1 MPSPNRLSLKRAQ
14 FLVASPD
21 RYFRLQ
27 LAEILSGYGYAQPA
41 FADTARG
48 VFERVERDEVSLIL
62 LDEDMPL
69 LTSFEV
75 ARMIRSDANA
85 QGVPL
90 MVLIAARPTRL
101 MVNEARQAGLDA
113 VISKPVIPL
122 RLIRTIDQLQHVR
135 VAA

>member
-1 MPSPNRLSLKRAQ
+1 MPSPNRLSLKHTR

-27 LAEILSGYGYAQPA
+27 MAEILSGYGYAQPA
-41 FADTARG
+41 VADTARG
-48 VFERVERDEVSLIL
+48 VLERVEQDEVSLIL

-69 LTSFEV
+69 LTPFEL
-75 ARMIRSDANA
+75 ARMIRSDEKA
-85 QGVPL
+85 QSVPL

>member
-48 VFERVERDEVSLIL
+48 VLERVERDEVSLIL

-69 LTSFEV
+69 LTSFEI
-75 ARMIRSDANA
+75 ARMIRSGANA

-101 MVNEARQAGLDA
+101 MVNEARQADLDA

>member
-1 MPSPNRLSLKRAQ
+1 MPSPNRLSLKRAR

-48 VFERVERDEVSLIL
+48 VLERVERDEVSLIL